1 VALLSE
7 IFEELPEAGDL
18 DRPKLVFF
26 FDEAHLLFGD
36 APKALLDKI
45 EQVVRLIRSKGVGV
59 YFISQSPLD
68 IPEAVLGQLGNRIQ
82 HALRAFTPRD
92 QKSVR
97 AAAETFRANSSL
109 DVAKAITELAVGEAL
124 VSMLDQNGVPTAV
137 ERARI
142 RPPAS
147 RLGPATPSEIAQAIA
162 NGPLAGKYEKAIDRE
177 SAYEHLRRRAEAALP
192 SATSARKRPTG
203 RRPAQG
209 RETAVEALAK
219 GAARSIGSTLGR
231 QIVRRG
237 TGGDPAGQIALLR
250 PPCGLVRD
258 QPASPR
264 RRPTQVQRR
273 ISGIMGSSPTIG
285 ETRT

>member
-7 IFEELPEAGDL
+7 IFEELPEADDL

-59 YFISQSPLD
+59 YLISQSPLD

-82 HALRAFTPRD
+82 HALRAVTPRD

-97 AAAETFRANSSL
+97 AAAETFRANPSL
-109 DVAKAITELAVGEAL
+109 DVAKATELAVGEAR

-142 RPPAS
+142 RPPHVS
-147 RLGPATPSEIAQAIA
+147 TPQR
-162 NGPLAGKYEKAIDRE
+162 P
-177 SAYEHLRRRAEAALP
+177 RRSHRR
-192 SATSARKRPTG
+192 SPTG
-203 RRPAQG
+203 RWPG
-209 RETAVEALAK
+209 NT
-219 GAARSIGSTLGR
+219 
-231 QIVRRG
+231 
-237 TGGDPAGQIALLR
+237 
-250 PPCGLVRD
+250 
-258 QPASPR
+258 
-264 RRPTQVQRR
+264 RRPSTANRR
-273 ISGIMGSSPTIG
+273 TN
-285 ETRT
+285 T

>member
-1 VALLSE
+1 
-7 IFEELPEAGDL
+7 
-18 DRPKLVFF
+18 
-26 FDEAHLLFGD
+26 
-36 APKALLDKI
+36 
-45 EQVVRLIRSKGVGV
+45 
-59 YFISQSPLD
+59 
-68 IPEAVLGQLGNRIQ
+68 
-82 HALRAFTPRD
+82 
-92 QKSVR
+92 
-97 AAAETFRANSSL
+97 
-109 DVAKAITELAVGEAL
+109 VGEAL

-147 RLGPATPSEIAQAIA
+147 RLDPATPSEIAQAIA